1 MIDDRTDIT
10 PDAALAALAVPLP
23 PLHVAPWPDAYGTL
37 KLTGLFTV
45 EIVALRRDD
54 ASWPANLTE
63 AEVGALDVV
72 GDIGN
77 YPYYEE
83 ARPVLVHPDGMP
95 GVWGRGASLQEASE
109 ALCARMLELLRDLP
123 ALLDALRHGSN
134 FYAAVAKDRQSTD
147 FVAKAR
153 PLMFLFHDRG
163 YEFEQAAVLARAAQA
178 LAEHDLAADSQ
189 AILDKTQGRVTV
201 KPEALAERVK
211 PKG

>member
-10 PDAALAALAVPLP
+10 PDDALAALAAPLP

-54 ASWPANLTE
+54 ASWPGNLTA

-77 YPYYEE
+77 YPCYEE

-109 ALCARMLELLRDLP
+109 TLCARMLELLRDLP
-123 ALLDALRHGSN
+123 ALFDALRHGSN
-134 FYAAVAKDRQSTD
+134 FFAAVARNAQSTD
-147 FVAKAR
+147 FIARAK
-153 PLMFLFHDRG
+153 PLMLLFHDRG
-163 YEFEQAAVLARAAQA
+163 YEFEQAATLARAAAA
-178 LAEHDLAADSQ
+178 LAKLEAPRHDPSIVDDCL
-189 AILDKTQGRVTV
+189 V
-201 KPEALAERVK
+201 KP
-211 PKG
+211 GG